1 MLESKIETAVCEYAK
16 KHGFLVY
23 KFTSPNRAAVPDRL
37 FIHPT
42 GEVAFIEFKATG
54 KKPTPAQEREHLRLR
69 GHGVAVYVVDDID
82 QGKQVID
89 RICYACL
96 GC

>member
-1 MLESKIETAVCEYAK
+1 MLEAKIEEKVCNYAK
-16 KHGFLVY
+16 ERGFLVY

-37 FIHPT
+37 FVHPT

-54 KKPTPAQEREHLRLR
+54 KKPTPAQEREHMRLR
-69 GHGVAVYVVDDID
+69 GHNINVYVVDDIEE
-82 QGKQVID
+82 GKAVID
-89 RICYACL
+89 RICAACL